1 MGSAMETLRP
11 WILARLV
18 DLAIGMGLALLFGR
32 SDRRKL
38 VRVVIPVVAVL
49 LTRQWLARR
58 DAAARVRLHT
68 PPSGDQGDGGS
79 P

>member
-1 MGSAMETLRP
+1 METLRP
-11 WILARLV
+11 WIL
-18 DLAIGMGLALLFGR
+18 DLAIGMGLALLLGR

-38 VRVVIPVVAVL
+38 ARVVIPVVAVL
-49 LTRQWLARR
+49 LMRQWLAGRA
-58 DAAARVRLHT
+58 AAARVRLYM